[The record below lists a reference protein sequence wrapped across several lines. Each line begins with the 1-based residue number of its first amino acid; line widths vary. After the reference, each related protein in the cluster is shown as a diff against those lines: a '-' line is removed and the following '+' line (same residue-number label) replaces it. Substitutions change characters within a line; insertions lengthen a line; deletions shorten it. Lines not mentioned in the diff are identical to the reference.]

1 MSQNLFIE
9 EILQCLKTFCKRIEE
24 GWPNLWCHK
33 EYKVMVGD
41 DVRVDDD
48 DRWVLVLIVKEC

>member
-48 DRWVLVLIVKEC
+48 DR